1 MAILQFLHGKNLL
14 TNNPIFTPGRIYL
27 DTETGEMWFDDPSS
41 TLTNHTKII
50 DTSTLVYSIE
60 ETFEYPSGG
69 TEKPEENSKITAM
82 LGTAILGTMI
92 LGEK

>member
-14 TNNPIFTPGRIYL
+14 TNNPAFTPGRIYL

-41 TLTNHTKII
+41 TLTNHTKVI

-60 ETFEYPSGG
+60 ETFEYPSGSAG
-69 TEKPEENSKITAM
+69 NTTAM